1 LAVFV
6 ELHHFCHFRLGDDY
20 DVWEDRG
27 IQVLD
32 AGQGAGSDI
41 VEAGD
46 DFGDVFYGW

>member
-1 LAVFV
+1 
-6 ELHHFCHFRLGDDY
+6 
-20 DVWEDRG
+20 VWKDRG

-46 DFGDVFYGW
+46 DFGDVFHGWGSSAGVNTLGDVLAS